1 MPRIGLFL
9 RSLGSITVGY
19 LLLALTNML
28 FVILWFVQPIAPWP
42 VLAIVALSVPYTL
55 LCALAAGYVAAW
67 IAARRE
73 RIHAFVLAGMMGV
86 VIIVSL
92 VIGVAVE
99 PAWYKGIYLVVM
111 VPATVLGGHLRVRQ
125 TGAA

>member
-9 RSLGSITVGY
+9 RSLGSIAVGY

-28 FVILWFVQPIAPWP
+28 FVILWFVQPIAQWS

-55 LCALAAGYVAAW
+55 LCALAAGYVAGW

-73 RIHAFVLAGMMGV
+73 RIHVFVLAGMMGV

-99 PAWYKGIYLVVM
+99 PVWYKGIYLVVM

-125 TGAA
+125 AGTA